1 MADIGVNRNYLVE
14 PNRDV
19 KIKWLEIQ
27 IQERRSR
34 VVRLRQD
41 IEDIT
46 KGKIVEL
53 EAQMIIA
60 NNELIKLENDKKL
73 LESSID
79 AQEVR

>member
-1 MADIGVNRNYLVE
+1 MADIGINRNYLVE

-19 KIKWLEIQ
+19 KVKWLEIQ
-27 IQERRSR
+27 IQERKSR

-46 KGKIVEL
+46 KGRIVEL

-60 NNELIKLENDKKL
+60 NNELIKLESDKKL
-73 LESSID
+73 LETSID
-79 AQEVR
+79 VQAL